1 MKHYPQITNMQLTK
15 GLRFTKGFSLVEVM
29 TAITLSLVLIA
40 GVVQMYISGKESYR
54 LQYEL
59 GRMQEN
65 QRLALEYLQRDLHRA
80 GFFIND
86 DPTNPNLN
94 HIEKFF
100 TGNDADGLVSTRDGG
115 NGAAANNGYA
125 SDVMTVRFESNR
137 DCLGNDITVT
147 DGGGVPIYAVADGN
161 IYVLNQYYIED
172 GNLMCRGN
180 VDADGKVLISG
191 VSSMQILYGEDTDP
205 PVAGVVPT
213 ANRYVK
219 AEQAN
224 LNRVVSVRIS
234 LLFSSE
240 NSIKPQVTT
249 HAFQLLDGPSFNLTD
264 NKRHQVVTTTI
275 QLRNN
280 T

>member
-1 MKHYPQITNMQLTK
+1 MKSYPNITVRRLAKN
-15 GLRFTKGFSLVEVM
+15 FNSAKGFSLIEVM

-40 GVVQMYISGKESYR
+40 GVVQMYISSKESFR
-54 LQYEL
+54 LQQEL

-65 QRLALEYLQRDLHRA
+65 QRLALEFLNRDMHRA

-86 DPTNPNLN
+86 DPANPNVN

-100 TGNDADGLVSTRDGG
+100 IGNDADGQVSTRDGG
-115 NGAAANNGYA
+115 NSATADNSYA
-125 SDVMTVRFESNR
+125 SDFITLRFEADR
-137 DCLGNDITVT
+137 DCLGNDLTVI
-147 DGGGVPIYAVADGN
+147 DGGGDLIYAAADGN
-161 IYVLNQYYIED
+161 VYALNQYYVED

-180 VDADGKVLISG
+180 VDADGTVLISG

-224 LNRVVSVRIS
+224 LNRVVSVRVS

-240 NSIKPQVTT
+240 KSIKHQTT
-249 HAFQLLDGPSFNLTD
+249 TQSFQLLDGPSFSLSD